1 MEILA
6 GSLATLSKNSVSWI
20 QVCYPL
26 PGLEDVNFSDKISRD
41 LSFRKGGIS
50 ATPSLLIF

>member
-20 QVCYPL
+20 QVGYPP
-26 PGLEDVNFSDKISRD
+26 PGLEDVNFSD
-41 LSFRKGGIS
+41 
-50 ATPSLLIF
+50 